1 MSEIIKLEFPS
12 NSFFVPAH
20 TITCF
25 LSRLDLELSK
35 RLAEI
40 VTKEEYNILINTVK
54 PDFIE
59 DPSWLTGR
67 LWYYNFLDFDYP
79 EIEEFKNFIKE
90 EYLKFSKELGHT
102 IPNKTYIHCWAN
114 VLRKD
119 GRPIARHHHAD
130 GHAKIPQSYAY
141 LSGNVSLQ
149 AENTH
154 TYYENPFTDDYE
166 KIANVPGDLFLFPS
180 SITHWTDKNE
190 SDNLRISLA
199 FDIITEEVY
208 NMVYDVNIYS
218 KQYREFI

>member
-1 MSEIIKLEFPS
+1 MSELIKLEFPS

-25 LSRLDLELSK
+25 LSKLDLDLSK

-40 VTKEEYNILINTVK
+40 VTKEEYNILIKTVK

-59 DPSWLTGR
+59 DSSWLTGR
-67 LWYYNFLDFDYP
+67 LWSYNFLDFDYS
-79 EIEEFKNFIKE
+79 EIKEFKNFIKE

-114 VLRKD
+114 VLRKG
-119 GRPIARHHHAD
+119 GRPIAVHHHAD
-130 GHAKIPQSYAY
+130 GHVDAPQSYSY

-149 AENTH
+149 ADNTK
-154 TYYENPFTDDYE
+154 TYYENPFTDE
-166 KIANVPGDLFLFPS
+166 FQGIINTPGDLILFPS
-180 SITHWTDKNE
+180 NIRHWTDKNE

-208 NMVYDVNIYS
+208 NMSTTYN
-218 KQYREFI
+218 KHYREFI